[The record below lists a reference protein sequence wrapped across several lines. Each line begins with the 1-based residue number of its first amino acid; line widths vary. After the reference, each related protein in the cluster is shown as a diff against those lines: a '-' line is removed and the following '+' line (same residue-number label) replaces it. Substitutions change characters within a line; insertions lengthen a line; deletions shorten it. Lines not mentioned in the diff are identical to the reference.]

1 MCAYVKWQLRNGPP
15 ASSHSPAICALAAA
29 MPPQAEAGL
38 RATKIAVFHAVLT
51 IWNQFDMSKVQP
63 RSGLRDSIMRRA
75 VALVG
80 LFGII
85 GAGLSLA
92 MLPATN
98 TVAAPKAE
106 RTYLIP
112 AGDGYGVAD
121 CIASKSECGQIVADA
136 WCEAQGH
143 RTATAY
149 GVAKPEDFTG
159 STPRSASAPAAE
171 QPLAIT
177 CNG

>member
-15 ASSHSPAICALAAA
+15 ASLHPPAISALAAA
-29 MPPQAEAGL
+29 MPPQAEDGL
-38 RATKIAVFHAVLT
+38 RATKVAVVHAVLT

-63 RSGLRDSIMRRA
+63 RSGLRNIIMRRA

-92 MLPATN
+92 MLPATG

-136 WCEAQGH
+136 WCESQGH

-149 GVAKPEDFTG
+149 GVANPEDFTG
-159 STPRSASAPAAE
+159 STPRRASAPATE
-171 QPLAIT
+171 QALTIT
-177 CNG
+177 CGG